1 MGYFTDDITVK
12 AYKYAYKKNYDHS
25 YPNEN
30 IVRISEGIKLRPG
43 SKCLDFG
50 YSFGENLIHYAKKG
64 HKMFGIDIDKT
75 LEKRTLKKIKERN
88 LKLKFEPEL
97 KTMVNNAKKLPYKD
111 NTFDFILA
119 NQNVYLLASEEKIFK
134 LLKEFKRVAKK
145 NAELVITMMGEENWV
160 ARDGK
165 YIGNNCYKLDPQSKL
180 NKVKGNFLH
189 RYYILNTKP
198 QIEYLF
204 RDFKINEIG
213 HFDNSYLG
221 VHGHHYVLF
230 LKNTK

>member
-30 IVRISEGIKLRPG
+30 IVRISQAIKLRPG

-50 YSFGENLIHYAKKG
+50 YRFGENLIHFAKKG
-64 HKMFGIDIDKT
+64 HKMFGLDNDKI
-75 LEKRTLKKIKERN
+75 LEKNIKKIKERN

-97 KTMVNNAKKLPYKD
+97 KTLTNKDKKLPYKN
-111 NTFDFILA
+111 NTFDFILS

-145 NAELVITMMGEENWV
+145 KCRTCNNY
-160 ARDGK
+160 DG
-165 YIGNNCYKLDPQSKL
+165 
-180 NKVKGNFLH
+180 
-189 RYYILNTKP
+189 
-198 QIEYLF
+198 
-204 RDFKINEIG
+204 
-213 HFDNSYLG
+213 
-221 VHGHHYVLF
+221 
-230 LKNTK
+230 

>member
-12 AYKYAYKKNYDHS
+12 AYKHAFKKNYDHS

-30 IVRISEGIKLRPG
+30 IVRISQAIKLRPG

-64 HKMFGIDIDKT
+64 HKMFGLDNHKI
-75 LEKRTLKKIKERN
+75 LEKKTLKKIKERN
-88 LKLKFEPEL
+88 LKLKFKPEF
-97 KTMVNNAKKLPYKD
+97 KTLINNAKKLPYKD

-119 NQNVYLLASEEKIFK
+119 NQDVYLLASEEKIFK

-145 NAELVITMMGEENWV
+145 NAELVITMMSEKNWI

-165 YIGNNCYKLDPQSKL
+165 YIGNNCYEHDPQSKL
-180 NKVKGNFLH
+180 NKVKGDFLH
-189 RYYILNTKP
+189 RFYIVNSKSH
-198 QIEYLF
+198 IEYLF

-213 HFDNSYLG
+213 YFDNSYLG
-221 VHGHHYVLF
+221 VHGHHYVIF

>member
-12 AYKYAYKKNYDHS
+12 AYKHAYKKNYDHS

-30 IVRISEGIKLRPG
+30 IVRISEAIKLRPG

-50 YSFGENLIHYAKKG
+50 YSFGENLIHFARKG
-64 HKMFGIDIDKT
+64 HKMFGLDNHKI
-75 LEKRTLKKIKERN
+75 LEKKTLKKIKERN

-97 KTMVNNAKKLPYKD
+97 KTLTKKDKKLPYKD
-111 NTFDFILA
+111 NTFDFILS
-119 NQNVYLLASEEKIFK
+119 NQVVYLLASEEKIFK

-165 YIGNNCYKLDPQSKL
+165 YIGNNCYEYDDKSKL
-180 NKVKGNFLH
+180 NRVKGNFLH
-189 RYYILNTKP
+189 RFYILNSKSH
-198 QIEYLF
+198 IEYLF

-221 VHGHHYVLF
+221 VHGHHYVIF